1 MSKAILDEI
10 ELRSEEVQEILSK
23 VPNWMIRWGSV
34 LFLSLIILLLLL
46 SWAIKYPDTIQT
58 ETTITTQ
65 VPPQKV
71 FSRTTGRLDSIYV
84 QDSEKVSKNTVLA
97 ILDNPAKTNDLYY
110 LKSILDTL
118 NFEERTIYFPINEV
132 PILILGDVETAYAN
146 FENSYS
152 EYELNKSLNPYLN
165 EATANQVSL
174 NELKT
179 RLRNMQSQYAL
190 NHSELQLKQNDLDR
204 NKNLLEKGVISQ
216 LDYENKQL
224 ELLSVEKGIKNLE
237 TSISQ
242 VREVISTAT
251 KNVKG
256 TEITRTREEAKLLR
270 STLQAFNQLK
280 KTIEDWENLYVLK
293 SEIHGKV
300 SFLNY
305 WSNNQTVNQGDLVF
319 TVIPDNQT
327 NFIAKSKAL
336 AQNSGKIKPGQK
348 VNIKLEN
355 YPETEFGMLKGEV
368 SHISLT
374 PDIEGNYYIDV
385 SLPHRLITSY
395 KKEIVFK
402 QEMSGTAEI
411 ITEDLRLIERF
422 FYQFKSLM
430 DN

>member
-1 MSKAILDEI
+1 MSEKLEEI

-23 VPNWMIRWGSV
+23 IPNWMIRWGSV
-34 LFLSLIILLLLL
+34 LFLALIVLLLLL
-46 SWAIKYPDTIQT
+46 CWFIKYPDIIQT
-58 ETTITTQ
+58 QSIITTQ
-65 VPPQKV
+65 VPPQKE
-71 FSRTTGRLDSIYV
+71 FARTTGKLDSIYV
-84 QDSEKVSKNTVLA
+84 QESQKVKKNTILAVLE
-97 ILDNPAKTNDLYY
+97 NPANTSDLYY

-118 NFEERTIYFPINEV
+118 KFERRTIHFPINEV
-132 PILILGDVETAYAN
+132 PILILGSVETAYAN
-146 FENSYS
+146 FENSYT

-165 EATANQVSL
+165 EASANQVSL
-174 NELKT
+174 DELKT
-179 RLRNMQSQYAL
+179 RLRNMQSQYAI
-190 NHSELQLKQNDLDR
+190 NQSEFQLKQNDLDR

-224 ELLSVEKGIKNLE
+224 ELLNVEKGLKNLGA
-237 TSISQ
+237 SISQ
-242 VREVISTAT
+242 VREAISIAT
-251 KNVKG
+251 KNIKG
-256 TEITRTREEAKLLR
+256 TTITRTREEAKLLR
-270 STLQAFNQLK
+270 SALQALNQLK
-280 KTIEDWENLYVLK
+280 KTINDWENLYVLK

-319 TVIPDNQT
+319 TIIPDTQT
-327 NFIAKSKAL
+327 NYIAKLKAL
-336 AQNSGKIKPGQK
+336 AQNSGKIKRGQK

-385 SLPHRLITSY
+385 SLPKKLITSY
-395 KKEIVFK
+395 QKEIVFK
-402 QEMSGTAEI
+402 QEMQGTAEI

-422 FYQFKSLM
+422 FYQFKSIM